1 MPDQELLKGDAKAR
15 VQAGLKYLEIGLEES
30 LWMSAEHKNDLVEA
44 KELCEKQG
52 VKGKMKSEGEIPKR
66 EEAKSRRLF

>member
-15 VQAGLKYLEIGLEES
+15 VQAGLKYLEES